1 MMYQRQSEKA
11 QPTCGYCG
19 RVLGGG
25 YHYTCHV
32 CGATYCY
39 THKPDK
45 CDHRKA
51 KMPPVSVVS
60 GSKG

>member
-11 QPTCGYCG
+11 QPACGHCG
-19 RVLGGG
+19 RVLGSGF
-25 YHYTCHV
+25 YYTCHV

-39 THKPDK
+39 AHKPDK

-51 KMPPVSVVS
+51 KMPPVSIS
-60 GSKG
+60 QRSNA